1 MRRLLEK
8 ALLGC
13 GLLIG
18 IVSANAQVYGRGS
31 YENGR
36 VYGEFGRYPGDR
48 YDRGGSIFDRVR
60 ADLDRAES
68 KYYASGGDRRRFN
81 KVREELSEFQGK
93 WANGR
98 YDRHE
103 LDDVIGSL
111 QRVVNDNRLDY
122 RDRDVL
128 QDDLYRLRDF
138 RARNNN
144 NYYR

>member
-1 MRRLLEK
+1 MRRLVAK
-8 ALLGC
+8 AVLGG

-18 IVSANAQVYGRGS
+18 GIAANAQVYGGG
-31 YENGR
+31 YYDHGR
-36 VYGEFGRYPGDR
+36 VYGEFGRYPDERDR
-48 YDRGGSIFDRVR
+48 RGAGLFDRVR
-60 ADLDRAES
+60 ADMDRAES
-68 KYYASGGDRRRFN
+68 NYFTSGGDRRRFN
-81 KVREELSEFQGK
+81 RVREELAEFQGK

-103 LDDVIGSL
+103 LDDAIGAL
-111 QRVVNDNRLDY
+111 QKVVNDNRLNY